1 MRRHNRT
8 IHPVAPHLL
17 GELLDGTI
25 SVVTQSLVTYSKRPT
40 AGFRMMH
47 SKVSDEPVAALTR
60 HRLTVDEYHRMG
72 EAGIFGEDDRVELI
86 DGELIDMTPIG
97 SRHAYV
103 VDLIN
108 RLFTKEASQDRLV
121 RVQNPIQLGEYGEPE
136 PDLAVVRN
144 AAYFD
149 RHPQAADVLLIIEV
163 SETSLNYD
171 KSIKVPYYARY
182 EIPEV
187 WIIDLDGKRITV
199 NRKPLS
205 NGSMYESITACSK
218 GFLVSERIPEVE
230 LKVDDLWA

>member
-1 MRRHNRT
+1 
-8 IHPVAPHLL
+8 
-17 GELLDGTI
+17 
-25 SVVTQSLVTYSKRPT
+25 
-40 AGFRMMH
+40 MMH
-47 SKVSDEPVAALTR
+47 STVSNNPVVALRR

-72 EAGIFGEDDRVELI
+72 EAGIFDENDRVELI

-121 RVQNPIQLGEYGEPE
+121 RVQNPIQLGVYGEPE

-163 SETSLNYD
+163 SETSLDYD
-171 KSIKVPYYARY
+171 KLTKVPYYARH

-187 WIIDLDGKRITV
+187 WVIDLDGKRITV
-199 NRKPLS
+199 NQKPLS
-205 NGSMYESITACSK
+205 NGSMYETVTVYSK

-230 LKVDDLWA
+230 LKVDGLWL